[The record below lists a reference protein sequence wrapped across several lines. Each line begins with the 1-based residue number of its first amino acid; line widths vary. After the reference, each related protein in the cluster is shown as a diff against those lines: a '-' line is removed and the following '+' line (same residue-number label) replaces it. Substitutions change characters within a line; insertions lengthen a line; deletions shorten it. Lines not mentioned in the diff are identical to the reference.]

1 MSIFATLWR
10 AFLTALEV
18 FGSTSCSELAEI
30 TILCILGL
38 IASVLVITPGDQ
50 TFDALYLLCSS
61 IGACY

>member
-1 MSIFATLWR
+1 MFI
-10 AFLTALEV
+10 ALEI

-30 TILCILGL
+30 AILCILGL

-50 TFDALYLLCSS
+50 TYAALYLLCSS

>member
-1 MSIFATLWR
+1 MFTFTRLRR
-10 AFLTALEV
+10 AFFIALEI

-30 TILCILGL
+30 AILCILGL

-50 TFDALYLLCSS
+50 TYAALNLLCSS